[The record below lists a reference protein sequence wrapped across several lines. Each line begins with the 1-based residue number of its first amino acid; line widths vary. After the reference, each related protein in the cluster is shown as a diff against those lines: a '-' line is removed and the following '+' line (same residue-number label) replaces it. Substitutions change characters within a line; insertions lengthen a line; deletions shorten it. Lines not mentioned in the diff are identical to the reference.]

1 MSERDSKT
9 RGVLKLRFFHIF
21 STFPL
26 TTLMT
31 SDFVVES
38 PESNLLAE
46 VGKTGKGC
54 KIPEGYGL
62 QKRDS
67 LTDRNQQFGG
77 RIT

>member
-1 MSERDSKT
+1 MPGQDSRT

-38 PESNLLAE
+38 PESYNKLNKNNNLE
-46 VGKTGKGC
+46 V
-54 KIPEGYGL
+54 E
-62 QKRDS
+62 
-67 LTDRNQQFGG
+67 
-77 RIT
+77 